1 MCRTM
6 SAPAPTATGRQPP
19 LDGLAITW
27 FDDTD
32 AMRASAASQAYATT
46 RADEAAFID
55 GSSLAFVVTK
65 EHVIRG

>member
-1 MCRTM
+1 MQNHVRTG
-6 SAPAPTATGRQPP
+6 AYRDGRQPP

-32 AMRASAASQAYATT
+32 AMRASAASEAYATT

-55 GSSLAFVVTK
+55 EDRLAFVVTK
-65 EHVIRG
+65 EHVIKG